1 MQETKRRH
9 CWCNPMVL
17 VKGSVLWSYFLGAV
31 LFLFLFSACNES
43 NSDNSQVLPDT
54 LKTFQQLGTAVQSDS
69 LHHRP
74 VHVKG
79 VVTFCYPTWNL
90 LFAQDKTNAFF
101 INPTGIHEQL
111 KAGDYV
117 DFRGYPGS
125 WSTGIDSL
133 RVRVL
138 GSVSLPDPLKPSIE
152 NLSQADIDQ
161 WVEVSGIVRKAN
173 IDQNFLVLD
182 IAHNAYH
189 LTIRILDPRKV
200 EPDSLIGSRVTVR
213 GACAYLFDANGV
225 QKGLQLF
232 VPAMDQLHVDDRALP
247 ESALPV
253 KNIGSLSLAD
263 VGRRV
268 RLIGTAKYQNVG
280 KSLVIKDST
289 GAIQVHSQGIVA
301 VSPSDSIQ
309 VTGFVSNRQSEL
321 YLEESDVKKM
331 DSETTSQGVGVNL
344 PLLNSVSKIRGLTY
358 GELKKGYP
366 VRFRSVVTYVD
377 PVWQLLFV
385 QGKTGGIFIKSYKI
399 EPGHFK
405 IGDRVE
411 VKGVTDPGG
420 FAPNINN
427 AKIQILGVGKLP
439 PDPELPLSDILSGR
453 EDAQWVGITGILK
466 AVKKDSN
473 GELFLTINTGPEDI
487 EAQIPPNLSEGK
499 EGQNL
504 IGSKV
509 HVSGVCATITNSR
522 GQFVDIKVFVPG
534 WPCVT
539 VLQKSVSDPFALQ
552 LQSISSLL
560 HFSINQRHNHLVHVK
575 GILNW
580 QDPDDNLYIQDET
593 GTAYV
598 KTDQKKS
605 LQIGDSVDV
614 IGFEAAGEYNPII
627 EDARFR
633 RSGHGTLPK
642 PMIMDKNNP
651 LNANLDAGLV
661 SVQAKLLNS
670 IAIANE
676 EVFTM
681 ELGDM
686 LFNAYLQTSGL
697 PGWIKSVRKGSKLQ
711 LTGIYIVKTELL
723 NGNITPRSFRLLLRG
738 PKDIVLIKNAPWW
751 NWKYTMGVLGF
762 LLVLFLSVLAW
773 VILLRRK
780 VREQTLVI
788 KEKLTTEEQLKKQAE
803 SANRAKS
810 EFLANMSHEIRTPM
824 NGVMGMIELTLDT
837 PLTSEQKEY
846 LGMAQ
851 TSAHTLLSII
861 NDVLDF
867 SKIEAGKLDLEQTS
881 FNLRDL
887 VGATMKTLAWR
898 AYDKGLELAVD
909 IDEKVPDCV
918 IGDPVRLNQ
927 ILINL
932 AGNAVK
938 FTEAGEVIVRVDT
951 SDTDDPM
958 QKDPKVRLHFTV
970 KDTGIGI
977 SEDQQKRIFRAF
989 EQADMSTTRKYGG
1002 TGLGLVISSR
1012 LVQLMGGEIWMESEA
1027 GAGSTFHFT
1036 ASFGI
1041 DTEES
1046 SQPVLSLP
1054 LSHDGL
1060 DVLVVDDNATNLRI
1074 LERTLKNWGMEPTL
1088 AIDGFDA
1095 IRQIEETRQIRD
1107 VPFPLILLDYHMPG
1121 MDGLE
1126 VAEKIREWWGS
1137 DKVAILLLSSVIP
1150 QGLSKKLKDL
1160 DVSTNLLKPIIQSD
1174 LYEKVMLVLGRQP
1187 DGKEKMRSDEDGAR
1201 LASST
1206 GKLRIMLAEDNKVN
1220 QTFTVHTLE
1229 KQGHSVEVVENGQ
1242 QALESYQSGKYDL
1255 ILMDV
1260 EMPYMNGYEA
1270 TRRIREKEKNTNQH
1284 VPIIALTARAIKG
1297 DREKC
1302 YAAGM
1307 DDYLPKPIRT
1317 RDLYESISRLFSV
1330 SSVNGDG
1337 EKVDQP
1343 ESDDGRSDQQK
1354 IPFDRDALL
1363 GLVDGEWTMLEE
1375 MLKVFLEQAPGYI
1388 NDIRNAVDS
1397 DDSALVRQKSHALKG
1412 VLATLQATPSF
1423 EIARRLEEMGE
1434 SGNIDKAHDLLPK
1447 LEKML
1452 NHLIEALQHL
1462 MEEAESSQQARNS
1475 AS

>member
-1 MQETKRRH
+1 M
-9 CWCNPMVL
+9 
-17 VKGSVLWSYFLGAV
+17 WSYFLGAI
-31 LFLFLFSACNES
+31 LFLSLFSACNDH
-43 NSDNSQVLPDT
+43 NGGNPQVLPDT
-54 LKTFQQLGTAVQSDS
+54 LTTFQQLGKAVQGDS
-69 LHHRP
+69 LNGRP
-74 VHVKG
+74 VHIKG
-79 VVTFCYPTWNL
+79 VVTFYYPTWNL
-90 LFAQDKTNAFF
+90 LFAQDNTHAFF
-101 INPTGIHEQL
+101 INPTGIHKQL
-111 KAGDYV
+111 EVGDYV
-117 DFRGYPGS
+117 DFRGFPGT

-133 RVRVL
+133 QVRVL
-138 GSVSLPDPLKPSIE
+138 GTTSLPKPLKLPIG
-152 NLSQADIDQ
+152 NLGQNNLDQ
-161 WVEVSGIVRKAN
+161 WVEVSGIVHKAN
-173 IDQNFLVLD
+173 MDQKFLVLD
-182 IAHNAYH
+182 IANKTNH
-189 LTIRILDPRKV
+189 LTVRISDRENI
-200 EPDSLIGSRVTVR
+200 EPNLLIGSRITVR

-225 QKGLQLF
+225 QTGLQLF
-232 VPAMDQLHVDDRALP
+232 VPGMKQVHVDDRALP

-253 KNIGSLSLAD
+253 KTIGSLSSVD

-268 RLIGTAKYQNVG
+268 RLKGTAKYQNVG
-280 KSLVIKDST
+280 KSLVIKDAT
-289 GAIQVHSQGIVA
+289 GAIQVHSPDIVA
-301 VSPSDSIQ
+301 VSPRDSIQ

-321 YLEESDVKKM
+321 YLVDSDVKKIE
-331 DSETTSQGVGVNL
+331 SKTTSQDVNL
-344 PLLNSVSKIRGLTY
+344 PLLKSVSEIRRLTY
-358 GELKKGYP
+358 SESKRGYP

-385 QGKTGGIFIKSYKI
+385 QDKTGGIYITSYKI

-405 IGDRVE
+405 IGERVE

-420 FAPNINN
+420 FAPNISK
-427 AKIQILGVGKLP
+427 ATIQLLGTGELP
-439 PDPELPLSDILSGR
+439 PDPDLPLSDILSGR
-453 EDAQWVGITGILK
+453 EDAQWIGITGILK

-509 HVSGVCATITNSR
+509 CVSGVCATITNSR
-522 GQFVDIKVFVPG
+522 GQFVDIKMFVPG
-534 WPCVT
+534 WQCVRM
-539 VLQKSVSDPFALQ
+539 LQKSVPDPFTLQ

-598 KTDQKKS
+598 KTDQKKH

-614 IGFEAAGEYNPII
+614 IGFEAAGDYNPII

-633 RSGHGTLPK
+633 RSGNGTLPK
-642 PMIMDKNNP
+642 PMIVDKNNP
-651 LNANLDAGLV
+651 LNASLDAGLV

-670 IAIANE
+670 VAIANE

-686 LFNAYLQTSGL
+686 LFNAYLQTSDL
-697 PGWIKSVRKGSKLQ
+697 PGWIKSVRKGSRLQ
-711 LTGIYIVKTELL
+711 LTGIYSVKTELL
-723 NGNITPRSFRLLLRG
+723 NGNITPRSFRLLLRN
-738 PKDIVLIKNAPWW
+738 PRDIVLIKNAPWW
-751 NWKYTMGVLGF
+751 NWKYTMGVLSI
-762 LLVLFLSVLAW
+762 LLGLFLSVLLW

-788 KEKLTTEEQLKKQAE
+788 NEKLTTEEHLKKQAE
-803 SANRAKS
+803 AANRAKS

-824 NGVMGMIELTLDT
+824 NGVMGMIELALDT
-837 PLTSEQKEY
+837 PLTPEQKEY
-846 LGMAQ
+846 LGMAE

-887 VGATMKTLAWR
+887 VGSTMKTLAWR

-909 IDEKVPDCV
+909 IDEKVPECV

-938 FTEAGEVIVRVDT
+938 FTEVGEVIVRVDT
-951 SDTDDPM
+951 SEMDEPIQEDPN
-958 QKDPKVRLHFTV
+958 VRLHFTV
-970 KDTGIGI
+970 RDTGIGI

-1027 GAGSTFHFT
+1027 GTGSTFHFT
-1036 ASFGI
+1036 ISFGI

-1046 SQPVLSLP
+1046 SQPVLHLP
-1054 LSHDGL
+1054 PSHEGL
-1060 DVLVVDDNATNLRI
+1060 NVLVVDDNATNLRI
-1074 LERTLKNWGMEPTL
+1074 LERALKNWGMEPIL

-1095 IRQIEETRQIRD
+1095 IRQIEETREIRN

-1126 VAEKIREWWGS
+1126 VAEKIRDWWGS

-1160 DVSTNLLKPIIQSD
+1160 DVSTNLMKPIIQSD
-1174 LYEKVMLVLGRQP
+1174 LYEKVMQVLGRKP
-1187 DGKEKMRSDEDGAR
+1187 DGKEKIRVEEDGVM
-1201 LASST
+1201 LGGLTST
-1206 GKLRIMLAEDNKVN
+1206 LRILLAEDNKVN
-1220 QTFTVHTLE
+1220 QTFTVRTLE
-1229 KQGHSVEVVENGQ
+1229 KHGHSVDVVENGKE
-1242 QALESYQSGKYDL
+1242 ALESYQSGKYDL

-1260 EMPYMNGYEA
+1260 EMPDMNGYEA
-1270 TRRIREKEKNTNQH
+1270 TRRIRKIEKGKDQH

-1302 YAAGM
+1302 FEAGM

-1317 RDLYESISRLFSV
+1317 RDLYESISRIFTGPSTN
-1330 SSVNGDG
+1330 SEG
-1337 EKVDQP
+1337 EKVEQP
-1343 ESDDGRSDQQK
+1343 GLNDGRSDQQE
-1354 IPFDRDALL
+1354 IPFDRDALM

-1397 DDSALVRQKSHALKG
+1397 GDSDLVRQKSHALKG

-1423 EIARRLEEMGE
+1423 EIAMRLEEMGE
-1434 SGNIDKAHDLLPK
+1434 AGNIDEAHDLIPK
-1447 LEKML
+1447 LELML
-1452 NHLIEALQHL
+1452 DHLVEALQLL
-1462 MEEAESSQQARNS
+1462 MDEAESNQQARNS